1 MDTDTTAPEVRELF
15 LDLISR
21 VQGSE
26 SISSLLG
33 VRDMFSSEAWQRAL
47 EHVDGE
53 ASSPE
58 IERRNIERV
67 ARILTKEGWTV
78 EREVWAADRAFRVD
92 LLVTHPD
99 ISSWGHIE
107 VKDSVGPSGKEYVD
121 AVKQAADYV
130 GCSTAD
136 GRAIEWGAVYP
147 VRFAHLWNG
156 SRSEVSRDERLA
168 MAPVA
173 QFISGVFELA
183 SKHFKVHALFHAPRH
198 DRPRGDALTL
208 MYLNRHRI
216 WQEGVGFAGNAES
229 YLCGKRQ
236 VGGTRK

>member
-1 MDTDTTAPEVRELF
+1 MDTGTQSPDVRELL
-15 LDLISR
+15 LDLIGK
-21 VQGSE
+21 VQGAGGINGAFS
-26 SISSLLG
+26 
-33 VRDMFSSEAWQRAL
+33 VRDMFTSEAWQRAL
-47 EHVDGE
+47 EHVGSE
-53 ASSPE
+53 VSSPE
-58 IERRNIERV
+58 IERRNIERL
-67 ARILTKEGWTV
+67 ARILTREGWTV
-78 EREVWAADRAFRVD
+78 EREVWAADRTFRVD

-99 ISSWGHIE
+99 ISSCGHVE

-130 GCSTAD
+130 GCTTSD
-136 GRAIEWGAVYP
+136 GRLIEWGAVYP

-156 SRSEVSRDERLA
+156 SRSDVSVDERRA
-168 MAPVA
+168 MAPTA

-183 SKHFKVHALFHAPRH
+183 SKHLKVHALFHAPRH

-216 WQEGVGFAGNAES
+216 WQEGMGFSGNAES

-236 VGGTRK
+236 VGGTRR